1 MMDTVYTKDN
11 NMKQLTVTNIGK
23 RKRGICKYTAIV
35 EATTMSYKIDFD
47 RDLEYVSLSVRGAL
61 NMSQVRACRGELQA
75 VLRVYDRTRVLVDT
89 TNVMAKLSAIEDYK
103 FIKELRHEF
112 PSYVSMAL
120 VASRERTTFG
130 RFIETAALTNGVRLK
145 SFTDMNEAVAW
156 LMKQT

>member
-1 MMDTVYTKDN
+1 
-11 NMKQLTVTNIGK
+11 MKRLTVANIGK
-23 RKRGICKYTAIV
+23 KKRGICKYTAIV

-61 NMSQVRACRGELQA
+61 NMSQVRVCRGELQA
-75 VLRVYDRTRVLVDT
+75 VLRVYDRTRVLLDT
-89 TNVMAKLSAIEDYK
+89 TNVIAKLSAIEDYK

-120 VASRERTTFG
+120 VVSRERTTFG
-130 RFIETAALTNGVRLK
+130 RFIETAAVNHGVRLK

-156 LMKQT
+156 LMKQN